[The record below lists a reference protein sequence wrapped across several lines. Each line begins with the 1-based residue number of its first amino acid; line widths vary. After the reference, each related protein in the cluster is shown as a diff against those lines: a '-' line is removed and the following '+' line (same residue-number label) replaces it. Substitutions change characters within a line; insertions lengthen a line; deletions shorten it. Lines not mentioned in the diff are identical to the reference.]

1 MPYSDHISTAASPNG
16 SRIRL
21 RFTGK
26 CGECGA
32 PLYAGT
38 TAYYARDAKKAYCD
52 EHAPAVLPLDVSDV
66 PPFPTPR
73 PPVAERTRIKPV
85 DPELPA
91 AIKVRYAGSCS
102 ACTKPLAR
110 GVDAFYIRAA
120 KAMVCVECTQ
130 LEVQLGLGVNTPGAG
145 AERIADAAGRRH
157 AERLLAA
164 YPMLG
169 DRLLENAKPSSSAQA
184 WVRGADGERI
194 VGKALDALVKQGRLE
209 VLHDRVVPGTYANF
223 DHIVIGPRR
232 ITVIDAKHYR
242 GAMIRIRK
250 VGGTRDLYVDGKP
263 AGHLIDGV
271 RTQQAKLSAVLGP
284 EFEEVVEASLA
295 FVGANHTA
303 LGAMGCRGAYCS
315 SAKEVIARAAFS
327 GWVPGNPKLKFE
339 SEERAKIRDR
349 IAVAFPPNRS

>member
-1 MPYSDHISTAASPNG
+1 MTNSDHSSSTASANG
-16 SRIRL
+16 GRIRL

-26 CGECGA
+26 CGTCGT

-38 TAYYARDAKKAYCD
+38 TAYYVRDAKKAYCD
-52 EHAPAVLPLDVSDV
+52 DHAPAALPLDGV

-73 PPVAERTRIKPV
+73 PPVAERTRIQPV
-85 DPELPA
+85 DPGLPA

-102 ACTKPLAR
+102 ACLKPLAK
-110 GVDAFYIRAA
+110 GADAFYIRGA
-120 KAMVCVECTQ
+120 KAMVCIECTQ
-130 LEVQLGLGVNTPGAG
+130 REVQLGLAANTPGAG

-169 DRLLENAKPSSSAQA
+169 DQLLENAKPSSSATA

-194 VGKALDALVKQGRLE
+194 VGKALDALVKQGRIE
-209 VLHDRVVPGTYANF
+209 VLHDRVVPGTYSNF

-250 VGGTRDLYVDGKP
+250 VAGVHNLFVDGKE

-271 RTQQAKLSAVLGP
+271 RTQQAKLIAVLGP

-295 FVGANHTA
+295 FVGANHSSM
-303 LGAMGCRGAYCS
+303 GAMGCRGVYCANS
-315 SAKEVIARAAFS
+315 KEVIARAAFS

-339 SEERAKIRDR
+339 SEERAEIKSR
-349 IAVAFPPNRS
+349 IAAAFPSNRS